1 MKIYNK
7 IVYDINDN
15 IIEEDSYEYN
25 GPIAKCDW
33 ITAAVVGAS
42 AVAGIQQAGAIG
54 KYTKSA
60 FDRKAKVDEQKA
72 EAIENQLTIDLST
85 FDKKFRELEGTTIVN
100 TNKSGVVEGS
110 GSSQLIKLSNLF
122 QKEIEKSKMRY
133 NAEIGKAQA
142 FENAAFSRIEGTI
155 AKQRARM
162 EQIKIAGDAGTSL
175 LAMKG

>member
-1 MKIYNK
+1 MSWLAP
-7 IVYDINDN
+7 V
-15 IIEEDSYEYN
+15 
-25 GPIAKCDW
+25 
-33 ITAAVVGAS
+33 VVGAS
-42 AVAGIQQAGAIG
+42 AVAGIQQSGAIG
-54 KYTKSA
+54 KYTQSA

-85 FDKKFRELEGTTIVN
+85 FDKKFKELEGTTIVN

-133 NAEIGKAQA
+133 NADIGKAQA
-142 FENAAFSRIEGTI
+142 FENAAFSRIEGSI

-175 LAMKG
+175 LSMRG

>member
-1 MKIYNK
+1 M
-7 IVYDINDN
+7 
-15 IIEEDSYEYN
+15 SWLA
-25 GPIAKCDW
+25 P
-33 ITAAVVGAS
+33 VVVATS
-42 AVAGIQQAGAIG
+42 AVAGIRQAGAIG
-54 KYTKSA
+54 KYSQAA

-142 FENAAFSRIEGTI
+142 FENAAFSRIEGSI
-155 AKQRARM
+155 ARQRSRM
-162 EQIKIAGDAGTSL
+162 EQIKIAGDAGASL
-175 LAMKG
+175 LSMRG

>member
-1 MKIYNK
+1 MSWLAP
-7 IVYDINDN
+7 V
-15 IIEEDSYEYN
+15 
-25 GPIAKCDW
+25 
-33 ITAAVVGAS
+33 VVGAS

-54 KYTKSA
+54 KYTQGA
-60 FDRKAKVDEQKA
+60 FNRKAKVDEQKA

-85 FDKKFRELEGTTIVN
+85 FDKKFKELEGTTIVN

-133 NAEIGKAQA
+133 NADIGKAQA
-142 FENAAFSRIEGTI
+142 FENAAFSRIEGSI

-175 LAMKG
+175 LSMRG